1 MISDYHKTAIIVG
14 DKRVSFS
21 EMLEHV
27 RHFAHVS
34 GQQAGGKTVI
44 FSENSAGWIY
54 AIFSVWLNEG
64 IAVPVDAM
72 STVDDTAYILRDCE
86 PQLAWVSAKTADV
99 MRKAIAEAG
108 TATTLLVIEDVLST
122 NVLTSAE
129 TQGTQ
134 SISADSAP
142 SLDRLFVRDEERT
155 ALICYTSGTTG
166 TPKGVMLSFRNMFAN
181 VRSVSEEV
189 PIYTDH
195 TRVLILLP
203 LHHVLP
209 LLGTLVAPMMLG
221 AGVII
226 CPSMAAPDIM
236 ATLQTGEVNL
246 IIGVPR
252 LWQTIYNGIKRKID
266 ASALTRF
273 LFWLCGRIGSLRFS
287 RFVFKAVQK
296 KLGGHLEFC
305 VNGGAALPVEV
316 AAGMKT
322 LGIDLL
328 DGYGMTETAP
338 MISFTRPGELVPGS
352 VGKAMPSVEVKLVD
366 GELCA
371 KGPNVMQGYYNRPE
385 ETAEV
390 IDADGFIHTGDL
402 ATIRED
408 GRIFITGRTKEI
420 IVLSNGK
427 NVNPTEIEQKLERH
441 EDIVKEVG
449 VCPDG
454 DKLCAL
460 IVPDERW
467 AAGRSDEEL
476 EQALKRDVIE
486 PYNSETESYKRV
498 LSVRVIHGDLPRTRM
513 EKLQRYRLPEL
524 LASPKT
530 KSQQSASEQPK
541 AEDRTITEEY
551 AIIKKYIE
559 DEKRVVVHPTDN
571 LETDLALDSLD
582 KVGLQSFI
590 EQTFGMALTADKLTR
605 FRDVEELATY
615 VADAKTRVE
624 VEKTDWATILRED
637 TSHVV
642 LPKAGWITHAIVGL
656 GRGLS
661 RAYFSLKGS
670 GMENLPADGP
680 FILTPNHQS
689 YFDGLFVVS
698 FLPKKLLT
706 GTYFFAK
713 REHVRT
719 RFAKFMARHNNVIVI
734 NQNNLKESIQTL
746 GEALKGRKRVIIF
759 PEGTRTVTGALGP
772 FKKMFAILSR
782 ELQVPIVPVV
792 ISGAY
797 KALPKGRHIPK
808 RVHVAVEYLPPVLP
822 SDKSYDALCDEV
834 MNHIEDA
841 LY

>member
-1 MISDYHKTAIIVG
+1 MISDYNKTAIIAG
-14 DKRVSFS
+14 DARISFS
-21 EMLEHV
+21 EMLAHV
-27 RHFAHVS
+27 KHFAQVS
-34 GQQAGGKTVI
+34 GQQAEGKTVI

-72 STVDDTAYILRDCE
+72 CTVEDTAYILRDCQ
-86 PQLAWVSAKTADV
+86 PQLAWVSKKTADV
-99 MRKAIAEAG
+99 MRQAIAEAG
-108 TATTLLVIEDVLST
+108 TATTMLVIEDALD
-122 NVLTSAE
+122 
-129 TQGTQ
+129 
-134 SISADSAP
+134 ADAWSSSESQNNLNEDAP

-226 CPSMAAPDIM
+226 SPSMAAPDIM

-273 LFWLCGRIGSLRFS
+273 LFWLCERVGSLRFS

-305 VNGGAALPVEV
+305 VNGGAALPLEV

-460 IVPDERW
+460 IVPDEQW

-476 EQALKRDVIE
+476 ELALKRDIIE
-486 PYNSETESYKRV
+486 PYNKATEPYKRV
-498 LSVRVIHGDLPRTRM
+498 LSVRVIHSELPRTRM
-513 EKLQRYRLPEL
+513 EKLQRYKLPEL

-530 KSQQSASEQPK
+530 KQYALDVVSPK
-541 AEDRTITEEY
+541 SHCETEEY
-551 AIIKKYIE
+551 HIIKQYIE

-590 EQTFGMALTADKLTR
+590 EQTFGMTLTADKLTR
-605 FRDVEELATY
+605 FRDVEELASY
-615 VADAKTRVE
+615 VADTKTRME
-624 VEKTDWATILRED
+624 VEKTDWATLLRED
-637 TSHVV
+637 SSHVV
-642 LPKAGWITHAIVGL
+642 LPRSGWGTQAIVGM

-661 RAYFSLKGS
+661 RAYFSLEGS
-670 GMENLPADGP
+670 GLDNLPSDGL
-680 FILTPNHQS
+680 FILAPNHQS
-689 YFDGLFVVS
+689 YFDGIFVAS
-698 FLPKKLLT
+698 FLPKKLLL

-713 REHVRT
+713 RDHVRT

-746 GEALKGRKRVIIF
+746 GEALKRGKRVVIF
-759 PEGTRTVTGALGP
+759 PEGTRTVTGALGS
-772 FKKMFAILSR
+772 FKKMFAILSC

-797 KALPKGRHIPK
+797 KALPKGRHFPK
-808 RVHVAVEYLPPVLP
+808 RVHVGVEFLPPVLP

-834 MNHIEDA
+834 MNRIEDA

>member
-1 MISDYHKTAIIVG
+1 MITDYNKTAIIAG
-14 DKRVSFS
+14 NKRISFS
-21 EMLEHV
+21 EMQQHIQ
-27 RHFAHVS
+27 HFAHVS
-34 GQQAGGKTVI
+34 GQQAKEKTVI
-44 FSENSAGWIY
+44 FSENRTGWIY
-54 AIFSVWLNEG
+54 AIFSVWFREG

-72 STVDDTAYILRDCE
+72 STVEDVAYILRDCQPE
-86 PQLAWVSAKTADV
+86 RAWVSARTADV
-99 MRKAIAEAG
+99 MRRAIAEAG
-108 TATTLLVIEDVLST
+108 TATTFLVIDELEDSDPKDNPEVLD
-122 NVLTSAE
+122 
-129 TQGTQ
+129 
-134 SISADSAP
+134 DSAAR
-142 SLDRLFVRDEERT
+142 LDQLFVRDEERT

-189 PIYTDH
+189 RIYHSEART
-195 TRVLILLP
+195 LILLP

-226 CPSMAAPDIM
+226 CPSLAAPDIM
-236 ATLQTGEVNL
+236 ATLQTGEVH
-246 IIGVPR
+246 IIVGVPR

-266 ASALTRF
+266 ASAITRF

-441 EDIVKEVG
+441 EDKVKEAG

-454 DKLCAL
+454 DKLCAI
-460 IVPDERW
+460 IVPDEQW
-467 AAGRSDEEL
+467 AKGKIDEEL
-476 EQALKRDVIE
+476 EQTLKREVIE
-486 PYNSETESYKRV
+486 PYNSGTEPYKRV
-498 LSVRVIHGDLPRTRM
+498 LSVRVVHGELPRTRM
-513 EKLQRYRLPEL
+513 EKLQRYKLPEL
-524 LASPKT
+524 LSSSVPETRQKT
-530 KSQQSASEQPK
+530 SDDAPASE
-541 AEDRTITEEY
+541 EY
-551 AIIKKYIE
+551 RIIKQYIE
-559 DEKRVVVHPTDN
+559 EEKRVEVHPSDN

-590 EQTFGMALTADKLTR
+590 EQTFGMTLTAERLSL
-605 FRDVEELATY
+605 FRDVRELAAFVGDT
-615 VADAKTRVE
+615 KTRVE
-624 VEKTDWATILRED
+624 VEKADWATLLHED
-637 TSHVV
+637 TSNVMLPRAGRLTHV
-642 LPKAGWITHAIVGL
+642 LASL

-661 RAYFSLKGS
+661 RAYFHLKGS
-670 GMENLPADGP
+670 GMENLPEDGP
-680 FILTPNHQS
+680 FILAPNHQC
-689 YFDGLFVVS
+689 YFDGIFVIS
-698 FLPKKLLT
+698 FLSRKLLS

-713 REHVRT
+713 RDHVRN
-719 RFAKFMARHNNVIVI
+719 RFAQFMARHNNVIVI
-734 NQNNLKESIQTL
+734 DDKNLKESIQTL
-746 GEALKGRKRVIIF
+746 GEVLKRGGRVIIF
-759 PEGTRTVTGALGP
+759 PEGTRTTTGALGP

-782 ELQVPIVPVV
+782 ELNVPIVPVA

-797 KALPKGRHIPK
+797 KAMPKGRHLPK
-808 RVHVAVEYLPPVLP
+808 RVPVEVMFLPPVFPLE
-822 SDKSYDALCDEV
+822 KTYDILCDEV
-834 MNHIEDA
+834 MNRIEDA